1 MHSCI
6 QVFTWLL
13 THVHTPACSFLF
25 THIYTLTGITLPV
38 HTHTQSQIPGLM
50 PPYTRTC
57 WLLTH
62 PCADS
67 NTQAATFPSPS
78 RPPAPNPRFSHRGSL
93 IMGSR
98 QTCETSS
105 CCAIIS
111 GKKLGVG
118 KRLLNLEGLLL
129 WGDSEE
135 EGKKESSTEDGKPS
149 SEQGIMGISRDHLAA
164 FINPRVY
171 FFPLLLDKF
180 METDSHSRRR
190 QLHPPKQSSL

>member
-1 MHSCI
+1 MHTS
-6 QVFTWLL
+6 
-13 THVHTPACSFLF
+13 VHTHANTHAHYCLFISIHSYIHAHWYHPAH
-25 THIYTLTGITLPV
+25 THSHSVPDPWPDAPV
-38 HTHTQSQIPGLM
+38 HTYMSAAHTSLHRFKHTNSHILN
-50 PPYTRTC
+50 
-57 WLLTH
+57 
-62 PCADS
+62 S
-67 NTQAATFPSPS
+67 S
-78 RPPAPNPRFSHRGSL
+78 RPSAPNPRFSHRGSL

-118 KRLLNLEGLLL
+118 KRLLNLEGLILR
-129 WGDSEE
+129 GDSEE
-135 EGKKESSTEDGKPS
+135 EGKKESSTEVGKPS
-149 SEQGIMGISRDHLAA
+149 SEQGITGISRDHLTA

-190 QLHPPKQSSL
+190 QLHPAKQSSL